1 MGQLSIDQ
9 TESRVRMILSL
20 VLLCVPAVYMQG
32 DSCCRFKTV
41 KGDGDLA
48 GVYTLSRDD
57 PEGRPAECMDKCVYE
72 REGDSSYYCFK
83 KGGGMYS
90 QCGGGNMEKTTA
102 EPPSN
107 PGGSEGEGGA
117 GGAGGAAGSGGAGGS
132 GGAVPSN
139 KQYCDASDDHTM
151 CKYPGPSTECAAKTT
166 GKEFT
171 AAGKKLILDKHNEL
185 RRKVA
190 RGEEKDAKAQPKA
203 SNMREMVWNDELAA
217 IAQRWAD
224 QCTFGHDKNRKKLDG
239 TYVGQ
244 NAYMSSSSRESDL
257 DAIMAKMDKAA
268 TAWYSEVSE
277 YNFDPADIKPFKFGY
292 QTGHYT
298 QVVWAESEELGC
310 GQVMFK
316 DGSWY
321 KNIVVCNYAKGGNM
335 MGGSMYEVGEPCSKC
350 PSGYSCKQD
359 LCAKN

>member
-1 MGQLSIDQ
+1 MVQYLLA
-9 TESRVRMILSL
+9 VVL
-20 VLLCVPAVYMQG
+20 VTVPFVYMQE
-32 DSCCRFKTV
+32 DADACCRFKTV
-41 KGDGDLA
+41 RGSGGLA
-48 GVYTLSRDD
+48 GVYTLTRDD

-72 REGDSSYYCFK
+72 KRGDSSYYCFK
-83 KGGGMYS
+83 KGGGMFS
-90 QCGGGNMEKTTA
+90 QCGADSMEATTPQ
-102 EPPSN
+102 PPS
-107 PGGSEGEGGA
+107 GGGDG
-117 GGAGGAAGSGGAGGS
+117 GSGGSGGS

-139 KQYCDASDDHTM
+139 KQYCDKSSDHTM
-151 CKYPGPSTECAAKTT
+151 CKYPGPSTECAAKTK
-166 GKEFT
+166 GKDFT
-171 AAGKKLILDKHNEL
+171 AAGKKLIVAKHNEL

-190 RGEEKDAKAQPKA
+190 KGEEKDAKEQPKA

-224 QCTFGHDKNRKKLDG
+224 QCTFGHDKDRKKLDG

-257 DAIMAKMDKAA
+257 DTIMAKMDKA
-268 TAWYSEVSE
+268 TLAWYNEVSE
-277 YNFDPADIKPFKFGY
+277 HKFDPADIKPFKFGY

-316 DGSWY
+316 DGTWY

-335 MGGSMYEVGEPCSKC
+335 QGAAMYEVGEPCSKC
-350 PSGYSCKQD
+350 PSGYSCKD
-359 LCAKN
+359 SLCAKN